1 MKCSIENCTA
11 VASKIGMCHAHYK
24 RHLRGVDL
32 HNPPIVRKLRNTEH
46 AERLRLYAPPSAPD
60 ECWNWTRSLNKGYGV
75 FSPTGGGTRGAHII
89 AWELANRME
98 LPKGMIVR
106 HTCDNRRCC
115 NPAHLLLGTKAEN
128 SADMVERQR
137 QSRGVDRHN
146 AKLTEDDVREI
157 RRRYAS
163 GETQKAIAQDYG
175 MEQTNISFI
184 VRRKTWA
191 HVD

>member
-1 MKCSIENCTA
+1 
-11 VASKIGMCHAHYK
+11 MCHAHYK
-24 RHLRGVDL
+24 RHLRGADL
-32 HNPPIVRKLRNTEH
+32 YYPPIVRKPRNVDY
-46 AERLRLYAPPSAPD
+46 AERLRTYAPPGAPD
-60 ECWNWTRSLNKGYGV
+60 ECWEWTRALTGGYGV
-75 FSPTGGGTRGAHII
+75 LYMGGGAANGTCRPAHTV
-89 AWELANRME
+89 AWELANGAK
-98 LPKGMIVR
+98 LPKGMLVR
-106 HTCDNRRCC
+106 HTCDNRKCC
-115 NPAHLLLGTKAEN
+115 NPAHLLVGTHAEN

-163 GETQKAIAQDYG
+163 GETQKGIANDYG
-175 MEQTNISFI
+175 INQTNVGFI